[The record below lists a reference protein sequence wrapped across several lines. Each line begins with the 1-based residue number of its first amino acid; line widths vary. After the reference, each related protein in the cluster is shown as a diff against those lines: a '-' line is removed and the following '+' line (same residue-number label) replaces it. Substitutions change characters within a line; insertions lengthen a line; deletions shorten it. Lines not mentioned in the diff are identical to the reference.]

1 MREYTKLDDSCLILP
16 AENSEAQS
24 VGISPRR
31 RPATPAKSV
40 PEGA

>member
-1 MREYTKLDDSCLILP
+1 MEDSCLILFDE
-16 AENSEAQS
+16 ENQAIRQRAQS

-31 RPATPAKSV
+31 RPAMPEKSA